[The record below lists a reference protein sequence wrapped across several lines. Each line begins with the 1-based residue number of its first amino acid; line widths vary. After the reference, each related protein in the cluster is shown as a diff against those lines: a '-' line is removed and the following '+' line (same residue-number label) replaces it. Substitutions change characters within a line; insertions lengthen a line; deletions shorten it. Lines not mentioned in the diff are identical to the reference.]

1 MSNKRGKY
9 LVKYKVDT
17 SGYGTNLLILNG
29 GSESE
34 AVSMLRQRY
43 NLHEE
48 KIVILSMSMES
59 PW

>member
-9 LVKYKVDT
+9 LVKYKVNT
-17 SGYGTNLLILNG
+17 SGYGTNMLILEG
-29 GSESE
+29 GTESE

-43 NLHEE
+43 SLHKEN
-48 KIVILSMSMES
+48 IVILSMSMES